1 MKAVHSAIEDL
12 EQQLARSF
20 ALVAAARDAL
30 LDSGACPDSTTAALL
45 DMAEDELSDLRFVHR
60 LKLNPDMATT

>member
-1 MKAVHSAIEDL
+1 MTAVHSAIEDL

-30 LDSGACPDSTTAALL
+30 LDSGTGPDSTTAALL
-45 DMAEDELSDLRFVHR
+45 DMAEDELSDLRLVRQVKAHV
-60 LKLNPDMATT
+60 AA

>member
-1 MKAVHSAIEDL
+1 MTAVHSAIEDL

-30 LDSGACPDSTTAALL
+30 LDSGAGRDSMAAALL
-45 DMAEDELSDLRFVHR
+45 DMAEDELSDLRLVRQVKAHV
-60 LKLNPDMATT
+60 AA